1 MITDICLVNALD
13 VKSRNV
19 TDYQAMGL
27 NQNAVRNAVILVTGY
42 KCYIRPDL
50 GVFVFISVSQ

>member
-1 MITDICLVNALD
+1 MITDIYLVNALD

-27 NQNAVRNAVILVTGY
+27 NQNAG
-42 KCYIRPDL
+42 
-50 GVFVFISVSQ
+50 

>member
-1 MITDICLVNALD
+1 MIADIYFVNALD

-27 NQNAVRNAVILVTGY
+27 NQNANGAVILVTGY
-42 KCYIRPDL
+42 KCYIRPDP